1 MKCVKIDYK
10 ESFYLQKHTVN
21 KNVLIKSKSVV
32 HR

>member
-10 ESFYLQKHTVN
+10 ESFYLQKYTVN